1 MAQALLVID
10 LQEGYI
16 EKYPSLLLA
25 CVNERI
31 QRATADEEL
40 IVYVK
45 NTKRLRG
52 GRKTNELAEKLN
64 IYSKYIICKETAGA
78 FLILSCKKF

>member
-31 QRATADEEL
+31 QRATADDEL

-45 NTKRLRG
+45 NTKRLRVV
-52 GRKTNELAEKLN
+52 GRK
-64 IYSKYIICKETAGA
+64 
-78 FLILSCKKF
+78 LSWQRI